1 MPRVTETRLTKRTVE
16 ATRPGAYAWDGEVR
30 GFGVRVTPAGT
41 RSFVYRYK
49 VDGRQ
54 RYEPLG
60 GFPAMTVE
68 QARELAKAKAGR
80 GRDTD
85 HRAERE
91 QAAEERRRAK
101 SLHYLA
107 DHYLGDYAKARAL
120 RPSTIRDARG
130 VLRLVPP
137 VVLARRVDELGKADV
152 RRLYGEAREAAGKSQ
167 ANRLLAVLSK
177 MFALAEEEGWR
188 SESNPCRGVERAK
201 EDERWRNLNEAEV
214 ARLLTACDGYLGQ
227 DPAKG
232 QNAADAVRLLLFTG
246 ARLQEVLRAE
256 WAQFDLEAGRWVK
269 PSSHTKTKRQHFLD
283 LDGPALDLLR
293 DMRQRAPSGR
303 FLFPGEHAQVAPGRL
318 EERPRADLKR
328 PWAWIAGEAGLD
340 GVRLHDLRRTTAS
353 FMLSG
358 GASLAT
364 VGKTLGHTQAATTAR
379 YAHLSQTVQREE
391 LKRAGERMASLKGT
405 APSGKVVP
413 LRSAEG

>member
-1 MPRVTETRLTKRTVE
+1 MPKKTEARLTKRRVE
-16 ATRPGAYAWDGEVR
+16 ATQPGAYSWDSEVP
-30 GFGVRVTPAGT
+30 GFGVRVTPAET
-41 RSFVYRYK
+41 RSFIYRYR

-60 GFPAMTVE
+60 GFPALTVE
-68 QARELAKAKAGR
+68 QARELARELAGR

-85 HRAERE
+85 HRAARE
-91 QAAEERRRAK
+91 AAHEERRRAK
-101 SLHYLA
+101 SLQDLSEHYLT
-107 DHYLGDYAKARAL
+107 DYAMARGL
-120 RPSTIRDARG
+120 RPSTLRNARG
-130 VLRLVPP
+130 VLRLVPEA
-137 VVLARRVDELGKADV
+137 VLGKSVAGIGKADV
-152 RRLYGEAREAAGKSQ
+152 RRLHGEAKAAAGVYQ

-188 SESNPCRGVERAK
+188 SESNPCRGVK
-201 EDERWRNLNEAEV
+201 KFDEDQRWRNLSEPEV
-214 ARLLTACDGYLGQ
+214 ARLLTACDGYIGQ
-227 DPAKG
+227 DPVRG

-246 ARLQEVLRAE
+246 ARLQEVLKAE
-256 WAQFDLEAGRWVK
+256 WVQLDLEAGRWVK

-293 DMRQRAPSGR
+293 EMRARDPGGR
-303 FLFPGEHAQVAPGRL
+303 FLFPGAPVAG

-328 PWAWIAGEAGLD
+328 PWTWIAREAGLH

-358 GASLAT
+358 GASLAA

-391 LKRAGERMASLKGT
+391 LKRAGERMA
-405 APSGKVVP
+405 A
-413 LRSAEG
+413 LRTRGQP